1 MNEFVS
7 AATRNISN
15 LLRRISVTFSVCG
28 FFFLLFTPQ
37 FEHGLYCKRP
47 VC

>member
-1 MNEFVS
+1 MNEFMS

-28 FFFLLFTPQ
+28 FFFAVHTPI
-37 FEHGLYCKRP
+37 
-47 VC
+47 

>member
-28 FFFLLFTPQ
+28 FFFFAVHTPI
-37 FEHGLYCKRP
+37 
-47 VC
+47 